1 MPFVAAI
8 GGAALASS
16 FAAPAII
23 SAVGATSVFATTAIT
38 VGTAAAGGA
47 LGSSLAGGSARQGAL
62 IGAGVGLVG
71 PAIGVGPEGTLFSGG
86 ASGLFGGAPTAAGA
100 ATTGVTGAGVA
111 GATPAVAGATPAVA
125 GAGTAAAAP
134 AAGGLL
140 GGLSGNLGQALTMMA
155 LSSFGKA
162 PQDLT
167 EQERRAMAEQARR
180 QGIEENVFNQ
190 AFEQAR
196 MTAQRAVPDSEGAF
210 ARQQIASARALEEDV
225 RGASS
230 GQRDA
235 ARRRAQLGGLRT
247 AAGATAAEQARADSA
262 AGAASSA
269 FAGLRPP
276 SQSAAEQSLAIYG
289 DLYNRRQDYASE
301 LAGAAGTLFA

>member
-71 PAIGVGPEGTLFSGG
+71 PAVGVGPEGTLFSGG

-100 ATTGVTGAGVA
+100 ATTGVAGAGVA
-111 GATPAVAGATPAVA
+111 GATPAVAGAS
-125 GAGTAAAAP
+125 TAAAAP

-155 LSSFGKA
+155 MSSFGKA

-167 EQERRAMAEQARR
+167 EQERQAMAEQARR

-196 MTAQRAVPDSEGAF
+196 MVAQRAVPDTEGAF

-247 AAGATAAEQARADSA
+247 AAGATAAEQQRADSA
-262 AGAASSA
+262 AGQAASA

-276 SQSAAEQSLAIYG
+276 SQSAAEQSLDIYG
-289 DLYNRRQDYASE
+289 DLYKRRQDYAAD
-301 LAGAAGTLFA
+301 LARGVGTLFA